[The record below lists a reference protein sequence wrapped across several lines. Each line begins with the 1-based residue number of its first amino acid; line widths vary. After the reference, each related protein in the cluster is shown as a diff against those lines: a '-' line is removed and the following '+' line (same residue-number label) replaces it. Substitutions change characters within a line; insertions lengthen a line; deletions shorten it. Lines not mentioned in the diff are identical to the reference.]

1 MLRLAKIVFKH
12 GKTSNNICVKL
23 SGKDTIM
30 TVDLSNITLKSPK
43 GFVKP
48 EIIAKN
54 QIVYENLK
62 GGRIKSYLSMGIQVS
77 QFFSIVDQ
85 VLNITKYI
93 IDNGLLLE
101 CLVKNIDYIFFD
113 DENKVRMIYVPISHM
128 AETEDMLWL
137 LSYMADS
144 AVLKNKSEM
153 KELRDFKNCLSSL
166 SAFDIDK
173 IRKELPLYKN
183 FLHELDED
191 EPTDLMDEST
201 ELIDDDKTDLADE
214 TETYIMNEFSEQ
226 VTGFPKL
233 KRLSTNEVVYINKS
247 VFRIGKDKN
256 CVDYFIDN
264 VAVSRSHADII
275 VRGTRCFIIDLKSKN
290 KTYINDNVIPINT
303 EYELHND
310 DVITLADE
318 EFIINF

>member
-101 CLVKNIDYIFFD
+101 CLVKI
-113 DENKVRMIYVPISHM
+113 
-128 AETEDMLWL
+128 
-137 LSYMADS
+137 
-144 AVLKNKSEM
+144 
-153 KELRDFKNCLSSL
+153 
-166 SAFDIDK
+166 
-173 IRKELPLYKN
+173 
-183 FLHELDED
+183 
-191 EPTDLMDEST
+191 
-201 ELIDDDKTDLADE
+201 LI
-214 TETYIMNEFSEQ
+214 TYF
-226 VTGFPKL
+226 
-233 KRLSTNEVVYINKS
+233 
-247 VFRIGKDKN
+247 
-256 CVDYFIDN
+256 
-264 VAVSRSHADII
+264 
-275 VRGTRCFIIDLKSKN
+275 
-290 KTYINDNVIPINT
+290 
-303 EYELHND
+303 
-310 DVITLADE
+310 
-318 EFIINF
+318 

>member
-1 MLRLAKIVFKH
+1 
-12 GKTSNNICVKL
+12 
-23 SGKDTIM
+23 
-30 TVDLSNITLKSPK
+30 
-43 GFVKP
+43 
-48 EIIAKN
+48 
-54 QIVYENLK
+54 
-62 GGRIKSYLSMGIQVS
+62 
-77 QFFSIVDQ
+77 
-85 VLNITKYI
+85 
-93 IDNGLLLE
+93 
-101 CLVKNIDYIFFD
+101 
-113 DENKVRMIYVPISHM
+113 M

-201 ELIDDDKTDLADE
+201 ELMDDDKTDLADE

-275 VRGTRCFIIDLKSKN
+275 VRGTRCFIVDLKSKN

>member
-1 MLRLAKIVFKH
+1 MLKLAKIIFKP
-12 GKTSNNICVKL
+12 GKTSNDICVKL
-23 SGKDTIM
+23 SSKDAIM
-30 TVDLSNITLKSPK
+30 TVDLSKITLKSPK

-48 EIIAKN
+48 EIIIKN

-62 GGRIKSYLSMGIQVS
+62 GGRIKSYLSMGIRVS
-77 QFFSIVDQ
+77 QFFSAVDQ
-85 VLNITKYI
+85 VLDITKYI
-93 IDNGLLLE
+93 IDNGLLLD

-128 AETEDMLWL
+128 VETKDMLQL
-137 LSYMADS
+137 LKDMAHS
-144 AVLKNKSEM
+144 VVLKNKIEM
-153 KELRDFKNCLSSL
+153 KELRDFKNYLSSL
-166 SAFDIDK
+166 SEFDIDK
-173 IRKELPLYKN
+173 IRKKLPFQEN

-201 ELIDDDKTDLADE
+201 DLMDEDKTDLADE

-226 VTGFPKL
+226 ITGLPKL

-264 VAVSRSHADII
+264 VTVSRSHADII
-275 VRGTRCFIIDLKSKN
+275 VRGTRCFIVDLKSKN
-290 KTYINDNVIPINT
+290 KTYINDDVIPINT
-303 EYELHND
+303 ECELHND
-310 DVITLADE
+310 DVITLSDE